1 MNLPVEWRNLTVPL
15 IAAPMFLISGPKMV
29 IECCR
34 NGVVGSFPTPN
45 ARTPE
50 ILEEWLE
57 EITSSLTEHDAPWAV
72 NLVVHQ
78 TNNRLPI
85 DLELVK
91 KYKPP
96 IVITA
101 LGSPKAVIEAVHEY
115 GGRVLADVNSLA
127 YARKAVD
134 AGVDGL
140 VLVGAGAGGHTG
152 YMTGFALVPAIR
164 EFFDGIVVLG
174 GGLMTGASIRSAEL
188 LGADMALMGTRFIP
202 CHESLANDDYRKML
216 LEVSFEDLI
225 LTNKITGVPAYWIK
239 QSLALA
245 GVSLEEITSE
255 VSINFTDPKG
265 DARRWTKVWSAG
277 HGVGAIRK
285 IEPVGSLIESLV
297 DNYWDAV
304 NAPPF
309 RGPPLSF
316 RVAEECKHEG

>member
-1 MNLPVEWRNLTVPL
+1 MSIPVEWRNLSVPL

-50 ILEEWLE
+50 ILEEWLK
-57 EITSSLTEHDAPWAV
+57 EIVSSLTEKDAPWAV
-72 NLVVHQ
+72 NLVVHK
-78 TNNRLPI
+78 TNNRLST

-91 KYKPP
+91 KYRPP

-101 LGSPKAVIEAVHEY
+101 LGSPKPVIDAVHEY
-115 GGRVLADVNSLA
+115 GGRVLADVNSLPH
-127 YARKAVD
+127 ARKAVS

-152 YMTGFALVPAIR
+152 YMTGFAMVPAIR

-174 GGLMTGASIRSAEL
+174 GGLMTGAAIRSAEL
-188 LGADMALMGTRFIP
+188 LGADMALMGTRFIA
-202 CHESLANDDYRKML
+202 CDESLANDDYRKML
-216 LEVSFEDLI
+216 LDVSFEDLI
-225 LTNKITGVPAYWIK
+225 LSNKITGVPAYWIK
-239 QSLALA
+239 QSLALS
-245 GVSLEEITSE
+245 GISLEEIQSD

-265 DARRWTKVWSAG
+265 AARRWTNVWSAG

-285 IEPVGSLIESLV
+285 LEPVGSLVGTLV
-297 DNYWDAV
+297 DNYWEAV
-304 NAPPF
+304 NTPPF
-309 RGPPLSF
+309 RLLPLHV
-316 RVAEECKHEG
+316 RRAEECQL

>member
-1 MNLPVEWRNLTVPL
+1 MSLPIEWRNLAVPL

-34 NGVVGSFPTPN
+34 NGAIGSFPTPN

-50 ILEEWLE
+50 ILEEWLK
-57 EITSSLTEHDAPWAV
+57 EITSSLTNQDAPWAV

-101 LGSPKAVIEAVHEY
+101 LGSPKAVIDAVHEY
-115 GGRVLADVNSLA
+115 GGRVLADVNTLP
-127 YARKAVD
+127 YARKAVN

-152 YMTGFALVPAIR
+152 YMTGFAMVPAIR
-164 EFFDGIVVLG
+164 EFFNGIVVLG
-174 GGLMTGASIRSAEL
+174 GGLMTGAAIRSAEL

-202 CHESLANDDYRKML
+202 CHESLANDGYRKML
-216 LEVSFEDLI
+216 SEATFEDLV
-225 LTNKITGVPAYWIK
+225 LTHKITGVPAYWIK
-239 QSLALA
+239 QSLELA
-245 GVSLEEITSE
+245 GISPDELGNETS
-255 VSINFTDPKG
+255 IDFTDPNG
-265 DARRWTKVWSAG
+265 AARRWTKVWSAG
-277 HGVGAIRK
+277 HGVGAIRQS
-285 IEPVGSLIESLV
+285 EPVASLV
-297 DNYWDAV
+297 GALIDDYWSAV
-304 NAPPF
+304 ARPPF
-309 RGPPLSF
+309 RALP
-316 RVAEECKHEG
+316 R

>member
-1 MNLPVEWRNLTVPL
+1 MSIPDQWRNLSVPL

-34 NGVVGSFPTPN
+34 NGVIGSFPTPN
-45 ARTPE
+45 ARTSE
-50 ILEEWLE
+50 ILEEWLK
-57 EITSSLTEHDAPWAV
+57 EIVSSLTDSDAPWAV
-72 NLVVHQ
+72 NLVVHK
-78 TNNRLPI
+78 TNNRLYS

-101 LGSPKAVIEAVHEY
+101 LGSPKPVIDAVHEY
-115 GGRVLADVNSLA
+115 GGRVLADVNSLQH
-127 YARKAVD
+127 ARKAAK

-152 YMTGFALVPAIR
+152 YMTGFAFVPAIR
-164 EFFDGIVVLG
+164 EFFDGVVVLG
-174 GGLMTGASIRSAEL
+174 GGLMTGAAIRSAEL

-202 CHESLANDDYRKML
+202 CQESLASDDYRKML
-216 LEVSFEDLI
+216 IDVNFEDLV

-239 QSLALA
+239 QSLAMS
-245 GVSLEEITSE
+245 GISLEAIQSD
-255 VSINFTDPKG
+255 VSIDFTDPKG

-285 IEPVGSLIESLV
+285 IESVGNLIETLAE
-297 DNYWDAV
+297 NYWEAV
-304 NAPPF
+304 NTPPF
-309 RGPPLSF
+309 RVLPLSLG
-316 RVAEECKHEG
+316 VARECTA